1 MATPE
6 LDPAGLLALTAEL
19 GLDGIELVV
28 QHGYRCAL
36 PPDAP
41 LTAVRALRDQA
52 TALGLSVG
60 GLVPYAKGQN
70 HPDPAVRRAATTEL
84 AHVVGLAA
92 AAGAP
97 IVRVFAGEAVA
108 EDDWSRA
115 RDDLA
120 AGLSELSGIAADLGV
135 TLAVENHMDTMATTA
150 ARTMEIVRAV
160 DHPATGILF
169 DPANLAFMRAEAAVD
184 ALAIQAAAIRHVHVK
199 DMAWVG
205 GRRRAALPG
214 AGVVP
219 WPDLVGTLQTR
230 GYAGA
235 WSLEYEARWFP
246 GELPPVRSGAA
257 TAAAYL
263 RSLLRTC
270 RLPATAAPL
279 RVPVR

>member
-1 MATPE
+1 MILLHSMATPE

-28 QHGYRCAL
+28 QDGYRCAL

-41 LTAVRALRDQA
+41 LTAARALQDQA
-52 TALGLSVG
+52 SALGLSVG

-70 HPDPAVRRAATTEL
+70 HPDAAVRRAAIAEL
-84 AHVVGLAA
+84 THAVRLAG

-108 EDDWSRA
+108 ERDWDRA

-120 AGLSELSGIAADLGV
+120 DALRELSGIAADVGV
-135 TLAVENHMDTMATTA
+135 TLAIENHMDTMATTA
-150 ARTMEIVRAV
+150 AHTMEIVRAV
-160 DHPATGILF
+160 GHPATGVLF
-169 DPANLAFMRAEAAVD
+169 DPANLALMRAEPPQD
-184 ALAIQAAAIRHVHVK
+184 ALTMQAAAIRHVHVK

-205 GRRRAALPG
+205 GQRRAALPG
-214 AGVVP
+214 AGVMP
-219 WPDLVGTLQTR
+219 WPNLVANLRAR

-246 GELPPVRSGAA
+246 DELPPARSGAA
-257 TAAAYL
+257 AAAAYL
-263 RSLLRTC
+263 RNLLPC
-270 RLPATAAPL
+270 
-279 RVPVR
+279 

>member
-1 MATPE
+1 MILLHSMATPE
-6 LDPAGLLALTAEL
+6 LDPAGLLALTADL

-41 LTAVRALRDQA
+41 LAAAATLRDQA
-52 TALGLSVG
+52 GALGLSVG

-70 HPDPAVRRAATTEL
+70 HPDPCVRRAAVAEL
-84 AHVVGLAA
+84 AHAVRLAA

-97 IVRVFAGEAVA
+97 VVRVFAGEAVA
-108 EDDWSRA
+108 EQDWNRA

-120 AGLSELSGIAADLGV
+120 DALRELSGIAADTGV

-160 DHPATGILF
+160 GHPATGVLF
-169 DPANLAFMRAEAAVD
+169 DPANLVLMQAEPPLD

-205 GRRRAALPG
+205 GQRRAALPG

-219 WPDLVGTLQTR
+219 WPDLVATLRAQ

-246 GELPPVRSGAA
+246 DELPPARSGAA
-257 TAAAYL
+257 AAVAYL
-263 RSLLRTC
+263 RNLLPC
-270 RLPATAAPL
+270 
-279 RVPVR
+279 